1 LPGSQFSIEQ
11 IVAASKQ
18 VGFGLLAALALAGCA
33 NQEALTAKATDCTRL
48 DLTILPS
55 KFRDQGSTTAW
66 CAVCKEQLYRCVGNA
81 DRTRVECR
89 RLQPGD
95 AC

>member
-1 LPGSQFSIEQ
+1 MNPMPRLLL
-11 IVAASKQ
+11 VM
-18 VGFGLLAALALAGCA
+18 LAALALAGCA
-33 NQEALTAKATDCTRL
+33 TQEALTAKATDCSRL

-55 KFRDQGSTTAW
+55 KYRAQGSTTTW
-66 CAVCKEQLYRCVGNA
+66 CAQCRGEVYRCIGNA

-89 RLQPGD
+89 PIPMGD

>member
-1 LPGSQFSIEQ
+1 
-11 IVAASKQ
+11 
-18 VGFGLLAALALAGCA
+18 
-33 NQEALTAKATDCTRL
+33 L

-55 KFRDQGSTTAW
+55 KYRAQGSTTTW
-66 CAVCKEQLYRCVGNA
+66 CAQCRGEVYRCIGNA

-89 RLQPGD
+89 PIPMGD